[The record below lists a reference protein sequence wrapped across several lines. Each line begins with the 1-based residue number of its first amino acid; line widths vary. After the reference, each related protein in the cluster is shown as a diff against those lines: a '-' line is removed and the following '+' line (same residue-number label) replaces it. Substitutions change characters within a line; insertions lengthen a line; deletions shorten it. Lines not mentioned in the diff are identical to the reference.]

1 MNQHNPK
8 TPAYEHHKVH
18 GLGTLSWSSLNRAGA
33 TETIPYEGTTNNPV
47 MLGKSPWCR
56 TCDLACRTEDDSET
70 RIACLLGI
78 IDRGLFMFFSKPFMY
93 YTF

>member
-1 MNQHNPK
+1 MVS
-8 TPAYEHHKVH
+8 Y
-18 GLGTLSWSSLNRAGA
+18 
-33 TETIPYEGTTNNPV
+33 
-47 MLGKSPWCR
+47 C